1 MAGLNKIMVIGN
13 LGRDPEMRYTPSGN
27 PVTSFSLA
35 TNRTYNTSEGERRE
49 ETEWFTV
56 VAWNRLAEQ
65 CNQFLTKGRRIYV
78 EGRLHSRSFE
88 GRDGQTR
95 FVVEIIANH
104 VLFLDQV
111 AESSM
116 PESPEGTETAAE
128 TKTAAET
135 ETATEAEDLPF

>member
-13 LGRDPEMRYTPSGN
+13 LGKDPEMRYTPSGN

-35 TNRTYNTSEGERRE
+35 TNRTYTTSEGEKRE

-56 VAWNRLAEQ
+56 VAWTRLAEQ

-78 EGRLHSRSFE
+78 EGRLRSRSFE

-95 FVVEIIANH
+95 FVNEIIANH

-111 AESSM
+111 TEAGI
-116 PESPEGTETAAE
+116 PESPEGA
-128 TKTAAET
+128 